1 MPESAWAWPFSLSY
15 LGVLGVLGVLVVSS
29 CSVIRI
35 SSRVQLHPVYH
46 VLTAA
51 GAHFVGFVGAGQVA
65 EDYDVVIVLYFGG
78 VPARAARYE
87 HLVIIRPDEHAAA
100 LDAGEG
106 HLARDPGVVGGV
118 AHLRVGGGRAALG
131 WRRVVVGR
139 AEVGERGRATL
150 GVEQLRAQEAQ
161 LHLI

>member
-46 VLTAA
+46 VLAAA
-51 GAHFVGFVGAGQVA
+51 GAHFVGFVGAGRVA
-65 EDYDVVIVLYFGG
+65 EDHDVVVVLYFGG
-78 VPARAARYE
+78 VPAGAAGYE
-87 HLVIIRPDEHAAA
+87 HLVIIRPNVCAAA
-100 LDAGEG
+100 LDAGES

-131 WRRVVVGR
+131 RRRVVVGG
-139 AEVGERGRATL
+139 AEVRERSRAAL
-150 GVEQLRAQEAQ
+150 GVEQFRA
-161 LHLI
+161 